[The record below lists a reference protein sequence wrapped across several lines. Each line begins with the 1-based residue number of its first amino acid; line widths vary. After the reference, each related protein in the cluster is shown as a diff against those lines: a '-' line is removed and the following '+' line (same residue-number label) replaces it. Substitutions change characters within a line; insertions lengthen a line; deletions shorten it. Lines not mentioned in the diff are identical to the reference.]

1 MSKEVKEAVAAIV
14 ALIVA
19 LVCLYG
25 VLKMDTY
32 RTEKSLWNKIHSYDT
47 IIINCEEYNTQDII
61 EISAKSSPNKDG
73 ITILKMKGGTEIT
86 VTGENWTFKN
96 KK

>member
-1 MSKEVKEAVAAIV
+1 MSKEAKEVVAAIA

-25 VLKMDTY
+25 VLKMNAY

-61 EISAKSSPNKDG
+61 EIAAKSSPDKDD
-73 ITILKMKGGTEIT
+73 ITIFKMKDGTEIT

>member
-1 MSKEVKEAVAAIV
+1 MSEEVKEVAAAIV
-14 ALIVA
+14 TLIVA

-25 VLKMDTY
+25 VLKMDAY

-61 EISAKSSPNKDG
+61 EISAKSSPDKDD
-73 ITILKMKGGTEIT
+73 ITIFKMKDGTEIT